1 MSERQSFRVRSL
13 TTPIYVPTVL
23 FAAGQGAIIPVIA
36 LLALDLGATP
46 AIAGL
51 IVACR
56 GLGTLLFDL
65 PAGAIVSRVGDKR
78 SMLAASGLTAVL
90 ALLVGLGMPLGAY
103 ALVIALM
110 GAAWSCWTIARL
122 TFATEASPTSHR
134 GRVMSMI
141 GGINRIGWLV
151 GYLLGGL
158 AIAIFGIVGPFLVQ
172 VVLSLAAVAALA
184 PVDPTRVAS
193 DHRERE
199 RRSLGEV
206 FRLHRRTLATAGL
219 VVVALQIL
227 RSSREALI
235 PLWGDHI
242 GVGAGVISLIFA
254 ASATIEIVMFYP
266 VGGIMDRRGRKWTA
280 IPCLALFSIGIALI
294 PLASAAAGLVA
305 VALLLGVANGLGAGL
320 NMTLGSDL
328 SPGAGRSEFLGM
340 WRTAGDVGTAG
351 GPLLVALV
359 TAVATLGA
367 SAVVVG
373 GIGLAGVAVLSFAVP
388 ETRR

>member
-1 MSERQSFRVRSL
+1 MSEPQSFRVRSL
-13 TTPIYVPTVL
+13 TTPIYLPTLL

-36 LLALDLGATP
+36 LLALELGATP
-46 AIAGL
+46 AVAGL

-56 GLGTLLFDL
+56 GLGTLLFDI

-78 SMLAASGLTAVL
+78 SMLAAGGLTAVS
-90 ALLVGLGMPLGAY
+90 ALFISLGMPLWAF
-103 ALVIALM
+103 ALIVALM
-110 GAAWSCWTIARL
+110 GAAWSWWTIARL

-141 GGINRIGWLV
+141 GGINRIGWLA

-158 AIAIFGIVGPFLVQ
+158 AIATFGLVGPFLVL
-172 VVLSLAAVAALA
+172 VALSIAAVAALA

-193 DHRERE
+193 DHRKRE
-199 RRSLGEV
+199 RSSLTAV
-206 FRLHRRTLATAGL
+206 FRDHRRSLATAGL

-242 GVGAGVISLIFA
+242 GVGAGLISLIFA
-254 ASATIEIVMFYP
+254 ASAAIEILMFYP
-266 VGGIMDRRGRKWTA
+266 VGGVMDRRGRKWTA
-280 IPCLALFSIGIALI
+280 IPCLTLFSIGIALI
-294 PLASAAAGLVA
+294 PLTSTALGLVA

-340 WRTAGDVGTAG
+340 WRTAGDIGTAG

-367 SAVVVG
+367 AAVVVG
-373 GIGLAGVAVLSFAVP
+373 GIGLAGAAVLSLAVP
-388 ETRR
+388 ETRQ